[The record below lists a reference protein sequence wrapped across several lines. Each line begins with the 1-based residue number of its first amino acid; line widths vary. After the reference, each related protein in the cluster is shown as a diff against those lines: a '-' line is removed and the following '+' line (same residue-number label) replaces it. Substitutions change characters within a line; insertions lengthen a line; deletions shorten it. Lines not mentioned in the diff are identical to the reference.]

1 MLLPWYANYWSW
13 MLFKSRPK
21 KASALVLYYY
31 QYISRTAT
39 RGVALRLADQVLG
52 KEVGQEELKLD
63 IRPRYDVLKN

>member
-1 MLLPWYANYWSW
+1 
-13 MLFKSRPK
+13 MLFKSRP

-39 RGVALRLADQVLG
+39 RGVALRLADQVVGNWQRG
-52 KEVGQEELKLD
+52 KRSRRAEA